1 MEAQFREGEISV
13 PAADG
18 SFIVVTGGRINHKK
32 GWSLG
37 RAVTHVLMQ
46 RGILLIGTLVC
57 HHVTVLSK
65 ASTLN
70 ACAAL
75 FHATSGQG
83 DNREEIMRKSRLGRG
98 SEPDFG
104 LLLAMCLFLMLK

>member
-1 MEAQFREGEISV
+1 MISTSDKEGTAVEAQFREGEISI

-18 SFIVVTGGRINHKK
+18 SFIVVAGGRINHKK

-37 RAVTHVLMQ
+37 RAVTHVLMR
-46 RGILLIGTLVC
+46 RGILLSGTLVC
-57 HHVTVLSK
+57 HHVTVLSE

-75 FHATSGQG
+75 FHSASGQG
-83 DNREEIMRKSRLGRG
+83 NNREEIMKKSRLGRG
-98 SEPDFG
+98 E
-104 LLLAMCLFLMLK
+104 